1 MFNPYTSPY
10 MQQPFPQ
17 QYTPTPTPTP
27 QATQPNTPTVLY
39 ASTARDFANV
49 TIQPG
54 RQALIIAQNEPF
66 MAFKSADMMGMV
78 QTSMYR
84 IEPVSEDEL
93 NAPAPEY
100 ATKSE
105 LAQLQQIV
113 QQIADSMNKP
123 TRQKKETVTE

>member
-17 QYTPTPTPTP
+17 QYTPTPTPQTA
-27 QATQPNTPTVLY
+27 QSNTPAVLY

-54 RQALIIAQNEPF
+54 RQALIIAQNEPY

-105 LAQLQQIV
+105 LVHLQQIV
-113 QQIADSMNKP
+113 QQIIDSMNKP
-123 TRQKKETVTE
+123 TRQKKEAVTE